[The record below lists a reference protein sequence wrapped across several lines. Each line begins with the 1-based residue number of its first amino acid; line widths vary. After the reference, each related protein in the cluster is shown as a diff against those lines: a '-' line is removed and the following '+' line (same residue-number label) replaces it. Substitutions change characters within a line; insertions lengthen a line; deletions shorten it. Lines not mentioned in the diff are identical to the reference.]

1 MAPESTQ
8 PSPSDL
14 LGRRVGHIRIE
25 RFLASGGMGALYV
38 GVDETLE
45 RQVALKAIRSGARLD
60 PEARARF
67 RREARAL
74 SRLRHP
80 NICQIHDYIEGAEND
95 FLVLE
100 LIEGRSLDE
109 ALGQG
114 LSDALKLRVAE
125 QLARVLAAAHEAGVV
140 HRDLKPANVMLT
152 SDDQVKVLDFGLS
165 RFVERS
171 EDAPAAV
178 GGAVPAPFDWDDAR
192 LGQVETVRIE
202 PAPVQLT
209 VRGDVATQCGSV
221 MGTLDYMSPEQ
232 ARGEVAGPASDVYS
246 LGLLLQA
253 LFTGRSAYEP
263 GLLPTDQLAKVIRG
277 ETLSAVGLDPDLAAL
292 IGRMKALAPG
302 ARPSA
307 VDVAERLAWIGDKPR
322 RRLRKLATTAAV
334 VFLALFGAVM
344 AFQAWRISR
353 EAERANREA
362 DRARQE
368 AAAARGVSDFLVGL
382 FEVSDPGQA
391 RGNTVTAR
399 EILDEGSRRIE
410 NDLEAQPLTRARLM
424 GAMGVVYM
432 NLGLYEQALPLL
444 QRAADIRAER
454 LGPSD
459 PELATSLHDLATLH
473 HHREAYDLA
482 APLYRRALEIRER
495 SLGMDHPDVGL
506 SLNHLAALYRGIGEY
521 DAAIPLYERALRIL
535 EKARGP
541 DHPDVGTIL
550 NNLAAIYRLKG
561 DYARAEPL
569 YRRDL
574 EIAEKTLGADH
585 PELATSLNNL
595 GVLYRDTGDLD
606 RAAPLFER
614 SLAICE
620 KAQGADHPEVAIT
633 LANQGVLQYARGDHA
648 GAQSRLERA
657 AGILAKALGE
667 DSLALAQ
674 TRVDLARVRLAQGRL
689 PEAERLVEQSRA
701 ACERLL
707 ARNPDNSRA
716 KGLLAAVLLE
726 RGRARS
732 QRGDSASARADW
744 ERALLL
750 LEALPP
756 RIAVAVSLVGARAK
770 ALLLLGH
777 TDEAGP
783 VLLELMAK
791 RWSDP
796 DLVSLCRA
804 RGLPCRAGT

>member
-1 MAPESTQ
+1 MSPGGAQ
-8 PSPSDL
+8 PTPPDL

-45 RQVALKAIRSGARLD
+45 RQVALKAIQSGARLD

-80 NICQIHDYIEGAEND
+80 NICQIHDYIEGAETD

-100 LIEGRSLDE
+100 LIEGRRLDE
-109 ALGQG
+109 ALQQG
-114 LSDALKLRVAE
+114 LAEPLKLRVAE
-125 QLARVLAAAHEAGVV
+125 QIARVLAAAHEAGVV

-152 SDDQVKVLDFGLS
+152 AQDEVKVLDFGLS
-165 RFVERS
+165 RFVERP
-171 EDAPAAV
+171 EAALPEA
-178 GGAVPAPFDWDDAR
+178 GRVPIPDWDDAR
-192 LGQVETVRIE
+192 VAQVETVRIE
-202 PAPVQLT
+202 PAPAQINVH
-209 VRGDVATQCGSV
+209 GDVATQCGSL

-232 ARGEVAGPASDVYS
+232 ARGDVAGPASDVYS
-246 LGLLLQA
+246 LGLLLQV
-253 LFTGRSAYEP
+253 LLTGRSAYEA
-263 GLLPTDQLAKVIRG
+263 GLFPADQLARVIRG
-277 ETLSAVGLDPDLAAL
+277 ETLPPTGIDPDLSAL

-307 VDVAERLAWIGDKPR
+307 ADVAERLLWVREKPR
-322 RRLRKLATTAAV
+322 RRLRKLATSAAV
-334 VFLALFGAVM
+334 VVLALFGAVM

-353 EAERANREA
+353 EAERAKRGA
-362 DRARQE
+362 AHARQE

-399 EILDEGSRRIE
+399 EILDEGARRIDRE
-410 NDLEAQPLTRARLM
+410 LQAQPLTQARLLN
-424 GAMGVVYM
+424 AMGVVYM

-444 QRAADIRAER
+444 QKAADLRAGH
-454 LGPSD
+454 LGAYD

-495 SLGMDHPDVGL
+495 ALGRDHPDVGE
-506 SLNHLAALYRGIGEY
+506 SLNHLAALYRGVGDY
-521 DAAIPLYERALRIL
+521 DAAIPLYERAQGIL

-541 DHPDVGTIL
+541 DHPDVGMIL
-550 NNLAAIYRLKG
+550 NNLAAIYRLRG

-574 EIAEKTLGADH
+574 EIAERTLGPDH

-620 KAQGADHPEVAIT
+620 KTQGPDHPDVAIT
-633 LANQGVLQYARGDHA
+633 LANQGLLQHARADEG
-648 GAQSRLERA
+648 GAQTRLERA
-657 AGILAKALGE
+657 ARILAKALGE
-667 DSLALAQ
+667 DSLAVAQ
-674 TRVDLARVRLAQGRL
+674 TRADLARVLLARSRLV
-689 PEAERLVEQSRA
+689 EAERLVERA
-701 ACERLL
+701 RSACERLL
-707 ARNPDNSRA
+707 SRNPANTRA
-716 KGLLAAVLLE
+716 RGLMAIVLVE
-726 RGRARS
+726 RGRSRLQQGRS
-732 QRGDSASARADW
+732 ADARADW
-744 ERALLL
+744 ERALALIDS
-750 LEALPP
+750 LPP
-756 RIAVAVSLVGARAK
+756 RSAAIALVSTRTR
-770 ALLLLGH
+770 ALLLLERVE
-777 TDEAGP
+777 EARP
-783 VLLELMAK
+783 AVEELMAR

-796 DLVSLCRA
+796 DLLALCRA
-804 RGLPCRAGT
+804 RGLSCRPAA